1 MNTISYEQRKE
12 IYAHALAVYGRDAQM
27 VVAIEELSE
36 VQKELCKV
44 YRGKGDME
52 HLAEEIADAT
62 IMLEQM
68 RYAFDLNAM
77 VCRKMD
83 EKIQRLDDNL
93 APEVDVARGCIVNP
107 RFKTN
112 ADRIRTMSDKE
123 LAAFLAGKFTDHETE
138 KAVQKGEVLTATY
151 VSEMAHTWY
160 AAWMQWLR
168 QPAEENAREE

>member
-1 MNTISYEQRKE
+1 MNTISYDQRKE

-68 RYAFDLNAM
+68 RYIFCMNDL
-77 VCRKMD
+77 VCEKMD
-83 EKIQRLDDNL
+83 EKVQRLDERL
-93 APEVDVARGCIVNP
+93 RGDSCV
-107 RFKTN
+107 
-112 ADRIRTMSDKE
+112 
-123 LAAFLAGKFTDHETE
+123 
-138 KAVQKGEVLTATY
+138 
-151 VSEMAHTWY
+151 
-160 AAWMQWLR
+160 
-168 QPAEENAREE
+168 